1 MTLVITNQNVY
12 SISLAGM
19 QLNGTIDFQNPANEF
34 SYNQTVG
41 ALFIPASS
49 TTEQRL
55 PIDFVVPRT
64 INVAALTT
72 DITLLCIKGLN
83 KITTLVQGTAF
94 VNVLGHVLPFSF
106 GPEQVQSTC
115 L

>member
-1 MTLVITNQNVY
+1 MY

-19 QLNGTIDFQNPANEF
+19 QLNGTIDYQNPANEF

-55 PIDFVVPRT
+55 PINFVVPPT
-64 INVAALTT
+64 INIPALTG
-72 DITLLCIKGLN
+72 DIAVLCLKGLN

-94 VNVLGHVLPFSF
+94 VNVLGHIFPFSF